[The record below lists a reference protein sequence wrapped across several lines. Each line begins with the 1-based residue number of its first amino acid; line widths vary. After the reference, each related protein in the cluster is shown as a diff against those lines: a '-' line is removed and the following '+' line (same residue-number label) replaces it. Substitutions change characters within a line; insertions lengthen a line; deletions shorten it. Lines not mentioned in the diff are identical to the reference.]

1 MSTLF
6 HAEGAKI
13 CDINRMQ
20 NERKDAI
27 RNRAELLAAAES
39 AVAVH
44 GVDVAFN
51 LIARLAGVGQGTL
64 YRHFPNR
71 EALIQ
76 ALLERSM
83 DNLECFAAQQ
93 SGDDAMFRVLE
104 FYASQIE
111 KHFALA
117 TCCGV
122 VDPNHIGFIAARR
135 RFADMMSP
143 LLQRAIDAGLC
154 KPAVT
159 IIDIGSLIA
168 MLTALRSGTS
178 GETSVSSPQRM
189 LTLML
194 EGMRRI

>member
-1 MSTLF
+1 MAVNEPDTCV
-6 HAEGAKI
+6 H
-13 CDINRMQ
+13 INRVQ
-20 NERKDAI
+20 TGRKDAA

-44 GVDVAFN
+44 GVGVAFN
-51 LIARLAGVGQGTL
+51 LIAKLAGVGQGTL

-71 EALIQ
+71 DALIE

-83 DNLECFAAQQ
+83 DDLERFAAQQ
-93 SGDDAMFRVLE
+93 TDHDAMFRVLE
-104 FYASQIE
+104 FYAGQID

-122 VDPNHIGFIAARR
+122 VDPNHTGFIAARR

-143 LLQRAIDAGLC
+143 LLQRAIGAGLC

-168 MLTALRSGTS
+168 MLTTLRSDTIGD
-178 GETSVSSPQRM
+178 TSVSTPQRM
-189 LTLML
+189 LALML
-194 EGMRRI
+194 DGMRQT